1 MSTSTSKRRIR
12 AKKPETGYVAVWLDD
27 YDGEFGAYKVFRER
41 GKCLDY
47 LTDMVFRRAKLL
59 DVDVVDQSAKPVK
72 DDVGD
77 LVFPKMTRRQVRDQL
92 GSGLDFGLVL
102 KTSSVSGNLFIDEQV
117 SVGIREVEIE

>member
-1 MSTSTSKRRIR
+1 M
-12 AKKPETGYVAVWLDD
+12 AVWLDD

-47 LTDMVFRRAKLL
+47 LTGMVFERAKLL

-92 GSGLDFGLVL
+92 GGGMDFGLVL
-102 KTSSVSGNLFIDEQV
+102 KTSFASGYLFVDEQV

>member
-1 MSTSTSKRRIR
+1 M
-12 AKKPETGYVAVWLDD
+12 AVWLDD

-47 LTDMVFRRAKLL
+47 LTGMVFGRAKLL
-59 DVDVVDQSAKPVK
+59 DVDVVDQSAKPIR
-72 DDVGD
+72 DEFGD

>member
-1 MSTSTSKRRIR
+1 M
-12 AKKPETGYVAVWLDD
+12 AVWLDD
-27 YDGEFGAYKVFRER
+27 YDGEFGAYKVFHER

-92 GSGLDFGLVL
+92 GGGMDFGLVL

>member
-1 MSTSTSKRRIR
+1 M
-12 AKKPETGYVAVWLDD
+12 AVWLDD
-27 YDGEFGAYKVFRER
+27 YDGEVGAYKGVRER

-47 LTDMVFRRAKLL
+47 LTDMVFERAELL

-92 GSGLDFGLVL
+92 GGGMDFGLVL